1 MSTNRIYNYFCG
13 PRNARTLMASKSPF
27 FHLVLSRFSSH
38 ACQFLPRCRC
48 EAADVAAC
56 HGSLISRRHLAVGGL
71 TSLPE
76 IVRRTRTAL
85 PEVRRCRA
93 RDVCRSG
100 GGASKISGGGV
111 GKHVLGWAKSVR
123 GWTPFAAG
131 VQEYNPRKILAK
143 ILHFE
148 EFNVLLSVEQK
159 YQCVRYDFSLLQSH
173 TTINVTT
180 CHAALTPTC
189 NIPLYFTTKTW

>member
-1 MSTNRIYNYFCG
+1 
-13 PRNARTLMASKSPF
+13 MASKSPF
-27 FHLVLSRFSSH
+27 FHLGLSRFSSH

-56 HGSLISRRHLAVGGL
+56 HGSLISRRHLAVGGR

-100 GGASKISGGGV
+100 GGASKISGGGRKACARMGEKRERV
-111 GKHVLGWAKSVR
+111 NPFRR
-123 GWTPFAAG
+123 GG
-131 VQEYNPRKILAK
+131 SRVQPPKNFGPNPA
-143 ILHFE
+143 F
-148 EFNVLLSVEQK
+148 
-159 YQCVRYDFSLLQSH
+159 
-173 TTINVTT
+173 
-180 CHAALTPTC
+180 
-189 NIPLYFTTKTW
+189 